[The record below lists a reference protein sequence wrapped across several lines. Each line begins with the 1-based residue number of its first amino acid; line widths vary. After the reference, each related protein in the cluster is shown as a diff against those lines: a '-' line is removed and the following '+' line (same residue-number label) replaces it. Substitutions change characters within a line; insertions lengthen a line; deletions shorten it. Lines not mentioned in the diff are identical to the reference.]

1 MLEQALSKNKFNLP
15 VKSFCGKLSSEVV
28 QKWQYHVVK
37 MDTDFALGGDAG
49 CYSYHSC
56 NFLCI

>member
-28 QKWQYHVVK
+28 QK
-37 MDTDFALGGDAG
+37 
-49 CYSYHSC
+49 
-56 NFLCI
+56 